1 MYVCLCVC
9 QCFFWLFPFSLL
21 CQNYDKIMRPF
32 LRKNIKTKTKAI
44 EIIYVHTYVFVS
56 VRTYSMSVC
65 VHVLVGPHVRPDTVT
80 PALPLRCRRR
90 THCRISFEDDARS
103 LRCQTFWL
111 ARANWLLCRQ
121 VSGGGEGSGRGA
133 RERGAHSQLRCGTT
147 LSEPAKQ
154 HETREFQ
161 SQLGDNVVAVIVAR
175 VTQPILIYAKR
186 THTHT
191 PTCKSTTINS
201 FVRVS
206 CSHMLSP

>member
-1 MYVCLCVC
+1 MRNKYILLCTICTHSHMYILETYKAHSTYIVHIHIYNMYIQCMSVCVSVS
-9 QCFFWLFPFSLL
+9 FGFSPFSLL

-111 ARANWLLCRQ
+111 ARAN
-121 VSGGGEGSGRGA
+121 
-133 RERGAHSQLRCGTT
+133 
-147 LSEPAKQ
+147 
-154 HETREFQ
+154 
-161 SQLGDNVVAVIVAR
+161 
-175 VTQPILIYAKR
+175 
-186 THTHT
+186 
-191 PTCKSTTINS
+191 
-201 FVRVS
+201 
-206 CSHMLSP
+206 